1 METNELHN
9 IILEQL
15 LSKQPLWSNW
25 MIGEKIGSGAYS
37 SVYKITAER
46 SGRVDT
52 AAMKVEP
59 IVPSENAMRDE
70 ERKNAPSNLNVNLS
84 SMNQI

>member
-46 SGRVDT
+46 SGRV
-52 AAMKVEP
+52 KVTRLAFGLP
-59 IVPSENAMRDE
+59 ADSGIAYSDPLTLKRAIGGRRD
-70 ERKNAPSNLNVNLS
+70 V
-84 SMNQI
+84 